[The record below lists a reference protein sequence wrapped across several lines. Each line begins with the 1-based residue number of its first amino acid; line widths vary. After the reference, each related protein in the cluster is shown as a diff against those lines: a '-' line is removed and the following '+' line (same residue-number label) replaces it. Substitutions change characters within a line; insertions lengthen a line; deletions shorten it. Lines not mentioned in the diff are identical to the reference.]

1 MKRSAILFTSTS
13 TNLFTE
19 TVQQGDDRILIF
31 ELKDVLEQSE
41 GQTSVSFHLNV
52 MVALCF
58 HLLSKKLE

>member
-1 MKRSAILFTSTS
+1 MI
-13 TNLFTE
+13 
-19 TVQQGDDRILIF
+19 QQGDDRILIF

-58 HLLSKKLE
+58 HLLSKKLELIVSSLCLSEVLRECIEH

>member
-1 MKRSAILFTSTS
+1 MI
-13 TNLFTE
+13 
-19 TVQQGDDRILIF
+19 QQGDDRILIF

-52 MVALCF
+52 MVVLCF